1 MNETQIE
8 LIYEALRL
16 IQRRSVDPNR
26 NLTQHLAYQSAYDML
41 RYAIDEYAEGLA
53 QYDDVHLSCDEC
65 RKCHS
70 DDMSDVQLCN
80 ACCDHEFFEFVGG
93 ERV

>member
-1 MNETQIE
+1 MNETQVE

-16 IQRRSVDPNR
+16 IRRRSVDPNR

-65 RKCHS
+65 RKCYS

>member
-1 MNETQIE
+1 MNETQME

-26 NLTQHLAYQSAYDML
+26 NRTQHLAYQSAYDML

-53 QYDDVHLSCDEC
+53 QYDDVRLSCDEC
-65 RKCHS
+65 RLCYS
-70 DDMSDVQLCN
+70 GEMADSERCN

-93 ERV
+93 ERA